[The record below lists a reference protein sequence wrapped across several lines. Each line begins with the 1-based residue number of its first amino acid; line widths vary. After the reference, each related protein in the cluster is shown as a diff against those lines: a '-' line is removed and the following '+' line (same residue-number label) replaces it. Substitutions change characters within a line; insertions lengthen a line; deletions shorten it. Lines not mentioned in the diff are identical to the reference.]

1 MQDLIIVSR
10 AGSSQQTYM
19 GGADASAYYIFEAL
33 SRQGYTAIYLILCTN
48 CKSVRIQEQN
58 RSQIVEVP
66 LKHLHIYS
74 FNFMSIKNT
83 NTLTKSIEKLQTLLK
98 LRNYKNIYVIVK
110 DPISLHYWIH
120 TKRKLKKNNYNIN
133 LLWVPGGNE
142 LTCPLH
148 TEICPYSN
156 SYTKTYG
163 HSISASFF
171 FTKCIPHIIK
181 TRGLSIYH
189 LTLYP
194 YLRKETIKYIDG
206 ILATRTVY
214 IEGCKLLG
222 LKKCKYIGFGIDTD
236 IFTPREK
243 DEVVRKLSDVYE
255 YVKTKN
261 VWGNFDFLLSEAS
274 NNKSIILGFI
284 GATRPLWKNV
294 ELLIK
299 VFKDISKQ
307 YENIYL
313 LVIVREAPILSS
325 LLYGLPKEIHK
336 KIVVFNGIPHIYVPL
351 FYNLIDIF
359 INPSLLDSL
368 EINTLEALVSG
379 NFVLASNRG
388 CINDLRYLGI
398 ESYLIFEPNKVSLL
412 NTLTQLLK
420 NFDYYRM
427 EMIKSLDHVRQILSL
442 NSYGRRI
449 VKALD
454 EMSLNV

>member
-1 MQDLIIVSR
+1 MQDLIICSR

-19 GGADASAYYIFEAL
+19 GGADAATYYIFKAL
-33 SRQGYTAIYLILCTN
+33 SYQGYTTIYLILCTN
-48 CKSVRIQEQN
+48 CKSARILEQN

-66 LKHLHIYS
+66 LKHLHIHS
-74 FNFMSIKNT
+74 FNFISIENT
-83 NTLTKSIEKLQTLLK
+83 NILRKSVEKLQTLLK
-98 LRNYKNIYVIVK
+98 LRNYKNIYVILN
-110 DPISLHYWIH
+110 DPISLHYWIRI
-120 TKRKLKKNNYNIN
+120 KRKLKENGYNIN
-133 LLWVPGGNE
+133 FIWVPGGNE

-163 HSISASFF
+163 HSVSAFFF
-171 FTKCIPHIIK
+171 FTKCIPHIIEA
-181 TRGLSIYH
+181 RGLSIYH
-189 LTLYP
+189 LALYP
-194 YLRKETIKYIDG
+194 YLREEIIKYIDG

-236 IFTPREK
+236 TFTPREK
-243 DEVVRKLSDVYE
+243 DEVVRKLFDVYE

-261 VWGNFDFLLSEAS
+261 IWGNFDFLLSEVS
-274 NNKSIILGFI
+274 NNKPIILGFI
-284 GATRPLWKNV
+284 GAARPLWKNV

-313 LVIVREAPILSS
+313 LVIAREANTLLSLLSS
-325 LLYGLPKEIHK
+325 LPGEIHK
-336 KIVVFNGIPHIYVPL
+336 KIVVFNGIPHTYIPL

-379 NFVLASNRG
+379 NFVLASDRG

-420 NFDYYRM
+420 NFDLYRM
-427 EMIKSLDHVRQILSL
+427 EATNSLGHVRQILSL
-442 NSYGRRI
+442 NSYGRRM
-449 VKALD
+449 VKALN